1 MDIENICTYSVNMYK
16 FIILLAVL
24 FLMGGCFTKKW
35 KQKSDVVHNLIEREG
50 ERNDEKKV

>member
-1 MDIENICTYSVNMYK
+1 MYK
-16 FIILLAVL
+16 CIILLAVL

>member
-1 MDIENICTYSVNMYK
+1 MYK

-35 KQKSDVVHNLIEREG
+35 KQKSDVVQNLIEQKG
-50 ERNDEKKV
+50 ERNDEEKV